1 MKIAAIGKLL
11 RLQPITDEEERQ
23 QMIESGNRAEIVA
36 AHVSIYAPCGAPAT
50 CLMVALSASCCER
63 RGTMRAGYSA
73 QYGCSLGAHPTFQR

>member
-11 RLQPITDEEERQ
+11 RLQPVTDEEERQ
-23 QMIESGNRAEIVA
+23 PGGIRLSARSRSMS
-36 AHVSIYAPCGAPAT
+36 PCGAPAT